1 MYHLPLRAS
10 AENKLWMQMMNL
22 TTLSLTLYKLQEQIC
37 VNLVFFRFYR
47 QSDLHFSWG
56 LCQGTI
62 QTQLEQQ
69 AAETAS
75 HTPEPDCKTKPSVLC
90 SSPDCWF
97 PTKWAVLI
105 GSLGSNK
112 LAHLSVQKRG
122 LLLSYRTQ
130 STWENSLVKFLLFCN
145 MASVNKSVLWMF
157 AQLRIYHHYVYR
169 VICKDPVS
177 KDLPDATLLAPYV

>member
-10 AENKLWMQMMNL
+10 AENKLWIQMINL

-37 VNLVFFRFYR
+37 VNLVFFRFYCP
-47 QSDLHFSWG
+47 SDLHFSCG

-75 HTPEPDCKTKPSVLC
+75 HMPEPDCKMKSSPVC

-97 PTKWAVLI
+97 PTKWDVLI

-112 LAHLSVQKRG
+112 LAHLSEQKRG
-122 LLLSYRTQ
+122 LLLSYSTQ
-130 STWENSLVKFLLFCN
+130 STWKNSLVKFCFVCFFKTWHQSISLCFGC
-145 MASVNKSVLWMF
+145 SHIIMF
-157 AQLRIYHHYVYR
+157 
-169 VICKDPVS
+169 
-177 KDLPDATLLAPYV
+177 TG